1 MMPKVIEYAESPE
14 ISYMRRLS
22 LAFLEPNNI
31 FR

>member
-22 LAFLEPNNI
+22 LAFLDPNNI